1 MKNLDMVTLICVE
14 GNYSFEIADQ
24 AIRVLLHCSK
34 EINFGEKIF
43 ISPPIE
49 HTTKKALDSNG
60 IIHYD
65 IPQFDW
71 LDYNRFVVKDYY
83 KYIKTDFCLVVQR
96 DGFILNPH
104 LWDDRFLD
112 YDYIGAKWCPH
123 HLAGCRWIYPETRQ
137 RGPLNLVGNGGFSL
151 RSKKSL
157 YETANAPFPVN
168 GPEDAYICNNHLDY
182 FLERGLKYG
191 TEEIADKFSRE
202 MNKSLSFD
210 QVFGFHGEKHFIN
223 NI

>member
-1 MKNLDMVTLICVE
+1 MKNLDVVTLVCVE
-14 GNYSFEIADQ
+14 GNYTHAIAKDV
-24 AIRVLLHCSK
+24 IKVLNHCSK

-43 ISPPIE
+43 ICPEIDKDIQKELDDYGITYYKIPPM
-49 HTTKKALDSNG
+49 
-60 IIHYD
+60 
-65 IPQFDW
+65 DW
-71 LDYNRFVVKDYY
+71 MGYNNFVVNEYY

-96 DGFILNPH
+96 DGYILNPH
-104 LWDDRFLD
+104 LWDDEFLN
-112 YDYIGAKWCPH
+112 YDYIGAKWCPA
-123 HLAGCRWIYPETRQ
+123 HLAGCQWIFPETRS

-157 YETANAPFPVN
+157 YETALAPFPVV

-182 FLERGLKYG
+182 LLKRGLKYG

-202 MNKSLSFD
+202 MNKNLSFD

-223 NI
+223 NL